1 MATGRASDRKQILLA
16 ESNPHTCREIAEMLR
31 QEGHEVIE
39 VCDEAELLARIAR
52 LRASMSGGRFFDV
65 DLIVSDVHVLGES
78 GLDMLTDLRK
88 NDQQTPV
95 ILITAFGDQE
105 MRMRASR
112 LKPVTVLDKPFDIEA
127 LRGLIQRILRSA
139 GEDASDLFL

>member
-1 MATGRASDRKQILLA
+1 
-16 ESNPHTCREIAEMLR
+16 
-31 QEGHEVIE
+31 
-39 VCDEAELLARIAR
+39 
-52 LRASMSGGRFFDV
+52 MSGGRFFDV

-78 GLDMLTDLRK
+78 GLDMLIDLRQ

-112 LKPVTVLDKPFDIEA
+112 LKPVTVLDKPFDLEA
-127 LRGLIQRILRSA
+127 LRGLVQRVLLSS
-139 GEDASDLFL
+139 GEDANDLIL